1 MTTAHSLSSAH
12 HRPSASAGFIALYA
26 LAVFGVFVALLTP
39 PVMTLALRVAEVAPA
54 SKEAVLSLVL
64 GLGSLVSIVTNPVAG
79 LLSDRTS
86 SRFGMRRPWILGG
99 LGIGTVGLYMIA
111 SGGVPLIVAGWCITQ
126 LGFNFVVPTLLAILP
141 DQVPSRLHGRVS
153 GVLNVCLQVGIVA
166 GVFVAQ
172 AVTPNTLAMFMV
184 PGLIAIVFVV
194 AFTLRLNDRR
204 LDPAL
209 VRPLDL
215 KGFLHSLWIS
225 PRGAPDFWWAFVSR
239 FFLFMGLATLLSYQV
254 FYLLDKLHLAPT
266 SIPETMLKS
275 TLITTATTV
284 IGSLASGWLSDR
296 MGRRKIFV
304 LASAVVYAVGLA
316 VIGVAVQLDT
326 FLLGIAVCGLG
337 QGVYLA
343 VDLALVTEV
352 LPDKHNGAAKDLGLF
367 SLANNLP
374 QTLAPAVAP
383 LFLAI
388 GTIGAERNYTSL
400 FIAAAVFAGLG
411 AVALLPIKGVR

>member
-1 MTTAHSLSSAH
+1 MTPHPTTPTETQLNAT
-12 HRPSASAGFIALYA
+12 PGFITLYA

-39 PVMTLALRVAEVAPA
+39 PVMTLALRVAQAAPGN
-54 SKEAVLSLVL
+54 KEAVLSLVL
-64 GLGSLVSIVTNPVAG
+64 GLGSIVSIVTNPVAG

-86 SRFGMRRPWILGG
+86 SRFGMRRPWILAG
-99 LGIGTVGLYMIA
+99 LAIGTVGLYMI
-111 SGGVPLIVAGWCITQ
+111 SVGGVPFIVAGWCITQ

-141 DQVPSRLHGRVS
+141 DQVPSRLHGWVS

-194 AFTLRLNDRR
+194 AFTLRLKDRR

-215 KGFLHSLWIS
+215 AGFFKSMWIS
-225 PRGAPDFWWAFVSR
+225 PRAAPDFWWAFASR
-239 FFLFMGLATLLSYQV
+239 FLLFMGLATLLSYQV
-254 FYLLDKLHLAPT
+254 FYLLDKLHLAPG

-284 IGSLASGWLSDR
+284 VGSLASGWLSDR
-296 MGRRKIFV
+296 LHRRKVFV
-304 LASAVVYAVGLA
+304 LASAVVYAVGLG
-316 VIGVAVQLDT
+316 VIGLATQLET
-326 FLLGIAVCGLG
+326 FLWGIAVCGFG

-352 LPDKHNGAAKDLGLF
+352 LPDKQGGAAKDLGLF

-388 GTIGAERNYTSL
+388 GALGAERNYTSL
-400 FIAAAVFAGLG
+400 FVAAAVFAGLG